1 MIPVEEALETTGG
14 ADLIARTVLKIG
26 TELPICATL
35 GIFLVTTVILSGVI
49 NNAATVVLMAPIGIR
64 IAVGLVASIG
74 PFLMTIAVSAS
85 CAFFTPIVY
94 KIGKNGHPKLFL
106 RTPKIEISGHQLS
119 FLTDT
124 SNHSYFLKNIS

>member
-1 MIPVEEALETTGG
+1 MIPVKEALETTGG

-26 TELPICATL
+26 TELPIWATL

-64 IAVGLVASIG
+64 IADGLVASIS

-94 KIGKNGHPKLFL
+94 KIGKNGHPKLN
-106 RTPKIEISGHQLS
+106 
-119 FLTDT
+119 LTDT
-124 SNHSYFLKNIS
+124 QNRN